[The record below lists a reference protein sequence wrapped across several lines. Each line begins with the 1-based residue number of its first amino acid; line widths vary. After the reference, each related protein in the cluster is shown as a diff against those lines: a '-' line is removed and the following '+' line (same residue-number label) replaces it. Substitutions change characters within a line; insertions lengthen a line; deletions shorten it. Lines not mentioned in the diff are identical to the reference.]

1 MSGVLAKD
9 RKETDVHFLLEIL
22 DLIAETDTML
32 SKRKNDKYYNVY
44 GEYLVKISLR
54 LYKNAQ
60 LANNVLISKTTP
72 MDDYNRRRE
81 YFQKALADLSTF
93 QSISYAYTSSCIQ
106 LKTFNTDKAE
116 KFLNRQG
123 LRIATIRKSIINVMK
138 KDNDRA
144 RNLEKERLKKQVYL
158 ELNIRKQYYDTIYN
172 QRKENSEV
180 IIPLIF
186 EYSNNK

>member
-22 DLIAETDTML
+22 DLIAETNAML
-32 SKRKNDKYYNVY
+32 SKRKKDKYYNVY
-44 GEYLVKISLR
+44 GEYLVEISLR
-54 LYKNAQ
+54 LYENAQ

-81 YFQKALADLSTF
+81 YFQRVLADLSTF
-93 QSISYAYTSSCIQ
+93 QSISYVYTSSCIQ
-106 LKTFNTDKAE
+106 LKTFNIDKAE

-138 KDNDRA
+138 KDNDKA

-172 QRKENSEV
+172 QRKENNEV

-186 EYSNNK
+186 ENSNNK